1 MKIPLVDLKAQYA
14 SIKEEIDD
22 AVRGVL
28 HETDFIGG
36 SAVSGFEK
44 DFAESC
50 GTRFAVGV
58 ANGTD
63 AIFLALKAL
72 KVGPGDEVIVPVNT
86 FIATAEAVSATGA
99 HPVFVDCDPDTHTIS
114 PKGIEEAI
122 TKHTKAVI
130 PVHLYGLPADMEA
143 IRAIARSHDVTI
155 IEDAAQAHGATYQ
168 KKPVGGL
175 GSVACFSFYPAK
187 NLGAYGDAGAITTDD
202 ESLANTIRMLGNHG
216 RKDKYE
222 HLVEGYNSRLD
233 TLQAAILRVKLRHL
247 ESWTRLRQQH
257 AAAYSRL
264 LAGSTDIALPVTPAD
279 RTHAFHLYVVRVR
292 DRDTVRKNLASAGIA
307 TGIHYPIP
315 LHLQPAYASHP
326 DSQRTFPVAERDSAE
341 VLSLPLYPE
350 LTGEQIHHVV
360 QTLVKSPANK
370 KMRPA

>member
-14 SIKEEIDD
+14 SIKDEIDE
-22 AVRGVL
+22 AIHSVL
-28 HETDFIGG
+28 RETDFIGG

-44 DFAESC
+44 EFADSC

-72 KVGPGDEVIVPVNT
+72 KVGRGDEVIVPVNT
-86 FIATAEAVSATGA
+86 FIATAEAVSSAGA
-99 HPVFVDCDPDTHTIS
+99 SPVFVDCDPDTHTIS
-114 PKGIEEAI
+114 PKGIEEAV
-122 TKHTKAVI
+122 TKHTKVVI

-143 IRAIARSHDVTI
+143 IRSIARSHDLIV

-175 GSVACFSFYPAK
+175 GSIGCFSFYPAK
-187 NLGAYGDAGAITTDD
+187 NLGAYGDAGAITTND
-202 ESLANTIRMLGNHG
+202 EILANTVRMLANHG

-233 TLQAAILRVKLRHL
+233 TLQAAILRVKLGHL

-257 AAAYSRL
+257 AASYSKL
-264 LAGSTDIALPVTPAD
+264 LAGRTDIALPVTPAD

-292 DRDTVRKNLASAGIA
+292 ERDAVRKNLAGAGIA

-315 LHLQPAYASHP
+315 LHLQPAYASRSN
-326 DSQRTFPVAERDSAE
+326 SQRKFPVAERDSAE

-350 LTGEQIHHVV
+350 LTDEQIHHVV
-360 QTLVKSPANK
+360 HALVKSPANK